1 MHKNVGNVS
10 DDDDGDVD
18 GGPCVPAVAVVY
30 AAGSPLLAA
39 LVLPVVVLL
48 RQVRVGSRR
57 QEPLLPRFPHQHR
70 LHILLPLYE
79 VTNES
84 TMFYVLILF

>member
-10 DDDDGDVD
+10 DDDDGDV
-18 GGPCVPAVAVVY
+18 GPCVPAVVY

-48 RQVRVGSRR
+48 RQVRVCGGR
-57 QEPLLPRFPHQHR
+57 QEPLRPRFPHQRR
-70 LHILLPLYE
+70 LHPLLPLYA
-79 VTNES
+79 
-84 TMFYVLILF
+84 VLMIKLPIFL